1 VRHTYL
7 IIGAGPTG
15 LGAARR
21 LSELGVTD
29 FLVLEANSYPG
40 GLAASFKDSQGFTW
54 DVGGHVVFSHYEYFD
69 RMLEDTLGNE
79 YLEHQREAWVRLA
92 HSWVPYPFQ
101 NNIRHLPRNMAW
113 ECVRGLLPGMRPFG
127 DNGFKPANFR
137 EWMEHVFGSGIA
149 EHFMLPY
156 NFKVWATPPELMSY
170 KWIGER
176 VSVVDLEKVLK
187 NMLLGLDDVSW
198 GPNHT
203 FKFPLTG
210 GTGEIYRRVAAK
222 LDGHIR
228 YERGVVSVDPI
239 GKEVLC
245 STGERFGYENLLFT
259 GPLDI
264 LAGNLLVEA
273 PDTVRQAAGDL
284 VHSGG
289 LIGGVG
295 VEGKKTDSRCWMYFP
310 ESDNPFYRVT
320 NFHHYSPNN
329 TPDPEGMVT
338 RKRAFMTEVSFSEHK
353 PEPAGSHLDSVV
365 DGLVNVSLMSEK
377 ERDAV
382 VSTWEMRLDY
392 SYPIPTLGRDAALE
406 IIQPWLASRGIFSR
420 GRFGG
425 WKYEVSNM
433 DHSVMQGVEWAER
446 MVTGK
451 AETTYAL

>member
-1 VRHTYL
+1 VRYKHL

-21 LSELGVTD
+21 LNELGQKD
-29 FLVLEANSYPG
+29 FAVLEANTYPG

-54 DVGGHVVFSHYEYFD
+54 DIGGHVVFSHYEYFD
-69 RMLEDTLGNE
+69 RMLDEALGDQ
-79 YLEHQREAWVRLA
+79 YLEHQREAWVRIA
-92 HSWVPYPFQ
+92 KTWVPYPFQ
-101 NNIRHLPRNMAW
+101 NNIRYLPNDMAW
-113 ECVRGLLPGMRPFG
+113 ECIQGLLPGKRPFG
-127 DNGFKPANFR
+127 DNGYKPKDFK
-137 EWMEHVFGSGIA
+137 EWIEHVFGLGIA
-149 EHFMLPY
+149 RHFMMPY

-176 VSVVDLEKVLK
+176 VSVIDLEKVLK
-187 NMLLGLDDVSW
+187 NVVLDLDDVSW

-203 FKFPLTG
+203 FRFPLHG

-222 LDGHIR
+222 LEDHIR
-228 YERGVVSVDPI
+228 YGRSVVSVDPEK
-239 GKEVLC
+239 KEVLC
-245 STGERFGYENLLFT
+245 ATGERFEYENLLFT

-264 LAGNLLVEA
+264 LARNLLTQA
-273 PDTVRQAAGDL
+273 PDAVRNAADGL

-289 LIGGVG
+289 YIGGVG
-295 VEGKKTDSRCWMYFP
+295 VEGPKTDERCWMYFP
-310 ESDNPFYRVT
+310 ENDNPFYRVT

-329 TPDPEGMVT
+329 TPDPDGMTT
-338 RKRAFMTEVSFSEHK
+338 RKRAYMTEVSFSEHK
-353 PEPAGSHLDSVV
+353 PENASHLDSVV

-392 SYPIPTLGRDAALE
+392 SYPVPTLGRDAALGV
-406 IIQPWLASRGIFSR
+406 IQPWLEAKGIYGR

-446 MVTGK
+446 LVTGK